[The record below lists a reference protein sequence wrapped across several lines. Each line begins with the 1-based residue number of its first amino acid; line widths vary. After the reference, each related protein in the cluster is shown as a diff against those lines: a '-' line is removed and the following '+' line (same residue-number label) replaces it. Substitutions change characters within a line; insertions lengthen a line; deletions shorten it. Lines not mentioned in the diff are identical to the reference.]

1 MLKTSAIAACVL
13 ALSGTAALAQSHWWD
28 SWIPNGPRDASN
40 GANGPARRSVGGDPN
55 VNHTFDGSTSSST
68 ISRAD
73 QKWDSAHGASST
85 PAVATQGPGPQQDQ
99 YLAEAPARYQ
109 AQPPAQARYQ
119 AQAPAAAS
127 QIDEPMNRPHQVFI
141 TDEHGF
147 RYDRNGYRLDA
158 RGYVI
163 R

>member
-13 ALSGTAALAQSHWWD
+13 ALSGTAALAQNHWWD
-28 SWIPNGPRDASN
+28 SWIPNAPKDAPY
-40 GANGPARRSVGGDPN
+40 GTNGPARRSVGGDPN
-55 VNHTFDGSTSSST
+55 VNHTYNGTTSSST

-73 QKWDSAHGASST
+73 QKWDSAHGATST

-99 YLAEAPARYQ
+99 YMAESPARYQ
-109 AQPPAQARYQ
+109 PQAQAQYQ
-119 AQAPAAAS
+119 AQVPAAAP
-127 QIDEPMNRPHQVFI
+127 QLDEPMSRPHQVFI

-147 RYDRNGYRLDA
+147 RYDRKGYRLDS
-158 RGYVI
+158 RGYVM